1 MTRLICGLGFYG
13 GAVAMDTP
21 LAIAALV
28 ILAFVVILAVA
39 VIIDAFSSKRESG
52 TEDMPAAG
60 MGASALPAPPASEK
74 KETVAGH
81 ADRFCMLTEIESRK
95 DSYSKSDYDNHITLA
110 EFCEQFRDY
119 AAHTLKL
126 YYSIDDIRSFVA
138 GMAVSKI
145 IILQGMSGT
154 GKTSLAVAFG
164 RFTERPSTVIPVQPL
179 WKERSDLLGY
189 YNEFTK
195 RFHEET
201 LLRTMYEANY
211 SRDMYVTVLDEMN
224 IARVEYYFAE
234 FLSMLE
240 LPDPETRYL
249 GVVSDKWETDPPQL
263 KDGRIRLPDNMWFIG
278 TANNDDS
285 TFAISDKVYDR
296 AMIMNLDK
304 KCEQF
309 VAPSAAP
316 VHLSAKRFSEM
327 TAAAQKEYRISRRNL
342 KRLRQLDAYMTEHF
356 HVTFGNR
363 IMKQILTYI
372 PVYIACGGDELD
384 ALDDILAKKVLR
396 KLETQ
401 NPIYLRN
408 GTRELLDYLD
418 ELFGEE
424 RMPAC
429 REYIHRLQRNT

>member
-1 MTRLICGLGFYG
+1 MTRLICGVGFYG
-13 GAVAMDTP
+13 GAIAMDTP

-28 ILAFVVILAVA
+28 ILAFVVVLAVA

-52 TEDMPAAG
+52 ASVPPITAG
-60 MGASALPAPPASEK
+60 AVPPAPTAPGKPE
-74 KETVAGH
+74 AGR
-81 ADRFCMLTEIESRK
+81 ADRFCMLTEIEKHK
-95 DSYSKSDYDNHITLA
+95 DSYSKSRYDTHITLA

-145 IILQGMSGT
+145 LILQGMSGT

-263 KDGRIRLPDNMWFIG
+263 KDGRIHLPDNMWFIG

-309 VAPSAAP
+309 SAPLTAP
-316 VHLSAKRFSEM
+316 VHLSAKRFAEL

-342 KRLRQLDAYMTEHF
+342 KRLRQLDGYMTEHF

-401 NPIYLRN
+401 NPIYLRQ
-408 GTRELLDYLD
+408 GTVELLDYLD

-429 REYIHRLQRNT
+429 REYIRRLQRNT